1 MMSERVNEI
10 DFQEET
16 QSSNSAEREMSF
28 WDHLEELRRRLI
40 WSLIGIVIA
49 TIVCAIFSDFIVN
62 KILLAPA
69 IHSQSA
75 TQDSKPQAVWPDGSV
90 HGDCVCRRVNIK
102 SSEHT
107 LPFLEIYRACAL
119 SERAKVYKCDRIFLD
134 ILFSSRRSICI
145 LRFDPECASI
155 FCRFGS
161 PFIENIIDVQSYFG
175 FITGIIL
182 ACGVVFELP
191 MLSYFLARLGILSAE
206 FLRKYRRHAV
216 ILILI
221 LAAAITPPDVV
232 SWIMMSIPL
241 YLLYEIS
248 IFVVQ
253 VTVRINKKGGR
264 DGLILC
270 GSTLYT
276 R

>member
-69 IHSQSA
+69 IHVNPPLKIQNL
-75 TQDSKPQAVWPDGSV
+75 KPYGQMVLYMEIVFVAGLILSLP
-90 HGDCVCRRVNIK
+90 N
-102 SSEHT
+102 T
-107 LPFLEIYRACAL
+107 LYHFWKFIEPALYPHERKYISWIVFFSTFSFLLGGAFAYYVLLPNA
-119 SERAKVYKCDRIFLD
+119 
-134 ILFSSRRSICI
+134 
-145 LRFDPECASI
+145 LRFFAT
-155 FCRFGS
+155 FGS
-161 PFIENIIDVQSYFG
+161 QFIENIIDVQSYFG

-182 ACGVVFELP
+182 ACGIVFELP

-206 FLRKYRRHAV
+206 FLRKYRKHAV
-216 ILILI
+216 VLILI
-221 LAAAITPPDVV
+221 LTAAITPPDVL
-232 SWIMMSIPL
+232 SWIMMTIPV
-241 YLLYEIS
+241 YILYEIS

-253 VTVRINKKGGR
+253 VTRANKKKKAEG
-264 DGLILC
+264 
-270 GSTLYT
+270 TV
-276 R
+276 